1 MNYDFQRASLMKRV
15 PAWLL
20 DMILLVIVAVGIV
33 AGLAYAVDMDAHS
46 EALDAIYVRYETEYG
61 VDFGITA
68 EEAEKLTEEQLAVY
82 EAANEALSKDP
93 EAQKTYELFVNLTLV
108 VLSGGILGAFLLLEF
123 LVPLWLKNGQTL
135 GKKVFGVAL
144 MRKDGIKVTP
154 FMMFARA
161 ILGKFTVETMIP
173 LLLIIAAAFGIMGL
187 DGLLFGGLF
196 LLAQVIVT
204 LVTRD
209 KTAIHDLMACTVAVD
224 LSSQMIFDS
233 PEAMEAYHSDIIT
246 DEAEPDGE

>member
-1 MNYDFQRASLMKRV
+1 MNYDFQRAGMMKRA

-20 DMILLVIVAVGIV
+20 DMIMLVIVAVGLI

-46 EALDAIYVRYETEYG
+46 EALDAVYVRYEKEYG
-61 VDFGITA
+61 VDFGITQ
-68 EEAEKLTEEQLAVY
+68 EEAEKLTEEQLASY

-93 EAQKTYELFVNLTLV
+93 EAQKAYELFVNLTLV

-123 LVPLWLKNGQTL
+123 LIPLWLKNGQTL

-173 LLLIIAAAFGIMGL
+173 LLLIVAAVLGIMGL
-187 DGLLFGGLF
+187 EGLLVGAMF
-196 LLAQVIVT
+196 LLAQVIIT

-209 KTAIHDLMACTVAVD
+209 KTAIHDIMACTVAVD

-233 PEAMEAYHSDIIT
+233 PEAMEAYHNNLYA